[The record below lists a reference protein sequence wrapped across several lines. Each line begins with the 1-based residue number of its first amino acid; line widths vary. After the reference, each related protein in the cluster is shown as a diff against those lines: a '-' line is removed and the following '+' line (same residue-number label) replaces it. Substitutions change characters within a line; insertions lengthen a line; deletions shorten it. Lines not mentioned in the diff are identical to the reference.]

1 MNDFRF
7 VQEVFDKQTA
17 INLEFNKRIKE
28 LEAKVV
34 LLEEIARKKTKK

>member
-17 INLEFNKRIKE
+17 INLEFNKRLKV
-28 LEAKVV
+28 LEAQFV
-34 LLEEIARKKTKK
+34 LLEEILRKKTKK